1 MENFTISKDVKHTVY
16 YRNHYLVEA
25 ETREEA
31 IKKFKEDEELKCES
45 YLTECELLWDTLE
58 EAMDEESPPYLE
70 IDGDYF
76 EI

>member
-16 YRNHYLVEA
+16 YRHHYLVEA
-25 ETREEA
+25 ETKEDA
-31 IKKFKEDEELKCES
+31 IKKFKEDEEIECES
-45 YLTECELLWDTLE
+45 YLTERELLWDTLE
-58 EAMDEESPPYLE
+58 EAMDAESPPYLE